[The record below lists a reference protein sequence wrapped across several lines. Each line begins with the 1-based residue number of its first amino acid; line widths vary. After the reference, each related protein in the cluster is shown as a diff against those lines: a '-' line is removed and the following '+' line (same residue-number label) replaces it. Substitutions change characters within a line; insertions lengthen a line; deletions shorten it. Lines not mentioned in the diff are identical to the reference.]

1 MTVTKP
7 QNPELYS
14 KFLFCYQIYGRFKE
28 VNTSF
33 YNLHSTTQQFLL
45 CALPALPNKKKSKP
59 KSSNKV
65 TFYLYT

>member
-1 MTVTKP
+1 MTLTKKKP
-7 QNPELYS
+7 RNPKICS

-45 CALPALPNKKKSKP
+45 RLTKDEKKKSK
-59 KSSNKV
+59 STNKV
-65 TFYLYT
+65 TFYLYLK